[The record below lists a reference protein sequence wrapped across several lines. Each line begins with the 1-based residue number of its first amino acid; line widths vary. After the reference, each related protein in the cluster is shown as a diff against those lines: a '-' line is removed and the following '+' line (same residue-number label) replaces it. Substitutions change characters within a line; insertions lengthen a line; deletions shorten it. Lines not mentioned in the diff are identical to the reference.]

1 MKRIAIYSLVLLFIS
16 CAGTLD
22 SSPASVAETVAQSFY
37 QGDEAT
43 LRKHTTTEGFA
54 TFSNLQKMFAKPK
67 GSESNFKLID
77 ETAEGD
83 VAWVKYSTS
92 YDKTPGIFKLV
103 KQDGKWKATL
113 RDPKEKAPF

>member
-1 MKRIAIYSLVLLFIS
+1 MKKIVISLLVLLFVS
-16 CAGTLD
+16 CAGTQD
-22 SSPASVAETVAQSFY
+22 SSPAAVAEIVAQSFY

-43 LRKHTTTEGFA
+43 LKKHTTPEGFA

-77 ETAEGD
+77 ETTEGD
-83 VAWVKYSTS
+83 VAWIKYSTS

-103 KQDGKWKATL
+103 KLDGKWKVTV
-113 RDPKEKAPF
+113 RDPKEKAPL

>member
-1 MKRIAIYSLVLLFIS
+1 MKRIIICSLVLIFLS
-16 CAGTLD
+16 CAGTQN
-22 SSPASVAETVAQSFY
+22 SSPSSVAEIVAQSFY

-43 LRKHTTTEGFA
+43 LKNHTTTEGFA

-67 GSESNFKLID
+67 GSKSNFKLID
-77 ETAEGD
+77 ETTKGD

-103 KQDGKWKATL
+103 KQGGTWKVTV
-113 RDPKEKAPF
+113 RDPKEEIPF

>member
-1 MKRIAIYSLVLLFIS
+1 MKRIAIYSLVFLFIS
-16 CAGTLD
+16 CAGTTD
-22 SSPASVAETVAQSFY
+22 STPASVAEIVAESFY
-37 QGDEAT
+37 QGKET
-43 LRKHTTTEGFA
+43 MLKKHTTPEGYA

-77 ETAEGD
+77 EVTEGD

-103 KQDGKWKATL
+103 KQDGVWKVTV
-113 RDPKEKAPF
+113 RGPKEKAPF

>member
-1 MKRIAIYSLVLLFIS
+1 MKKTAIYALVILFIS
-16 CAGTLD
+16 CAGTQD
-22 SSPASVAETVAQSFY
+22 STPASVAEIVAESFY
-37 QGDEAT
+37 QGKETT
-43 LRKHTTTEGFA
+43 LKKHTTPEGFA

-77 ETAEGD
+77 EVTEGD

-103 KQDGKWKATL
+103 KQDGAWKVTV
-113 RDPKEKAPF
+113 RDPKEKTPF

>member
-1 MKRIAIYSLVLLFIS
+1 MKRILICSIVLLFIS
-16 CAGTLD
+16 CAGTQDL
-22 SSPASVAETVAQSFY
+22 SPAAVAEIVAQSFY

-43 LRKHTTTEGFA
+43 LKKHTTSEGFNS
-54 TFSNLQKMFAKPK
+54 FSNLQKMFAKPK

-77 ETAEGD
+77 EMIEGD

-92 YDKTPGIFKLV
+92 YDKTPGIFKLI

-113 RDPKEKAPF
+113 RDPREKAPL